1 VRLIVG
7 VILLTILAVL
17 ALSASESDAGKR
29 RVEQML
35 MGALVVAGA
44 VYVLA
49 RAGMPWLAVGLVFL
63 YSAARRLA
71 NRPSSPSGQNRPP
84 PQAAPPTGPMSR
96 EEAYQVLGLTP
107 GASPD
112 QIRSEYR
119 RLMKKVHPDQGGT
132 TYLAARIN
140 EAKEVLLGSS

>member
-17 ALSASESDAGKR
+17 ALSASESDSGKR
-29 RVEQML
+29 RVEHML

-71 NRPSSPSGQNRPP
+71 NRPSSPSDQNRPP

-96 EEAYQVLGLTP
+96 DEAYQVLGLTP